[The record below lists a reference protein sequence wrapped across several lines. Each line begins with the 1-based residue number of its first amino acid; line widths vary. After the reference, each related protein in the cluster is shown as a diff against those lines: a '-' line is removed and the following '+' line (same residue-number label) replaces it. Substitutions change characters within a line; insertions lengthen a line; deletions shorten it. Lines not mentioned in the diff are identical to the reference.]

1 MNVKYLK
8 LWSEL
13 THADSDSLIE
23 DLKNARRELTHADS
37 DSLVEDLKN
46 ALYEWEEKE
55 YPSDKARWQSYV
67 KDITELVDYY
77 GSEAGWKKK
86 KSKKYKQ

>member
-8 LWSEL
+8 LW
-13 THADSDSLIE
+13 
-23 DLKNARRELTHADS
+23 RELTHADS

-46 ALYEWEEKE
+46 VLYEWEERE
-55 YPSDKARWQSYV
+55 YPSDKARWQSYA
-67 KDITELVDYY
+67 KDIAELVDYY

-86 KSKKYKQ
+86 KSKKSKKW

>member
-8 LWSEL
+8 LWREL
-13 THADSDSLIE
+13 TRADSHADS
-23 DLKNARRELTHADS
+23 HADS
-37 DSLVEDLKN
+37 DSLVEDLKS

-86 KSKKYKQ
+86 KSKKSKY